1 MSSRGDYLH
10 CILWAPGIS
19 ADDRKHD
26 HFRGGFKLPNLE
38 NGSTLPLSLFL
49 SLPAQVVTYEFLYVG
64 LLGRERSGSP
74 ASPGVRWPG
83 QPRIGVKSVRGC
95 TATADAFIRYTDH
108 IFMKAPRGQDQPE
121 LQPKNLSVPPEG
133 GSWCIPGQ
141 CVPSRVS

>member
-1 MSSRGDYLH
+1 MFSRGVSLH
-10 CILWAPGIS
+10 CILGHQAS
-19 ADDRKHD
+19 ARTTA
-26 HFRGGFKLPNLE
+26 
-38 NGSTLPLSLFL
+38 STAIFGVVSNPPIRRTGVLSLPPL

-83 QPRIGVKSVRGC
+83 QPRIGVKTVRGC
-95 TATADAFIRYTDH
+95 TETADAFIRYTDH